1 MCGDKLIM
9 KKHNT
14 NIGAELLSA
23 RTNWQK
29 LSGAATQRRGKE
41 PQNGIGLER
50 KD

>member
-1 MCGDKLIM
+1 MCGDKLTM